1 MKENVEKK
9 KITDKLIGLYSYTY
23 IYKSFYISYRHDAG
37 DERKI

>member
-9 KITDKLIGLYSYTY
+9 KFTDKLIGVYD
-23 IYKSFYISYRHDAG
+23 YISYRHDAG